1 MARAASISV
10 LMYLRATQ
18 ACSPQEVRQ
27 RLIESRICS
36 GRSPQNAQL
45 TSITSNAGRLP
56 NPARAPNPPAA
67 NMALSRSVRNLS
79 QIRSFIE
86 IPPQFV
92 IACVR
97 ARSAPPWH
105 VYWPHPS
112 THRHMPP
119 IEGSARRWR
128 RSPSSSLLPLNS
140 AIFHSATPSI
150 WRAGLPYHRDL
161 EPDFGHKAVARLA
174 VAAAFSWS
182 EWRMIQPCYIGWDGG
197 TPISGGRSFR

>member
-1 MARAASISV
+1 MSRRNPRASASCHDV
-10 LMYLRATQ
+10 PRAGRDHGDDLIPVDIVVSGA
-18 ACSPQEVRQ
+18 ACFVATRALPPPAAGIPIIAAPLPCGVDDRDAFGASRFDQ
-27 RLIESRICS
+27 RLDVFEGHPGLLAAGGPPALDRVKDMF
-36 GRSPQNAQL
+36 RTFPQNAQL

-105 VYWPHPS
+105 VASEY
-112 THRHMPP
+112 
-119 IEGSARRWR
+119 
-128 RSPSSSLLPLNS
+128 
-140 AIFHSATPSI
+140 
-150 WRAGLPYHRDL
+150 PYDTC
-161 EPDFGHKAVARLA
+161 P
-174 VAAAFSWS
+174 
-182 EWRMIQPCYIGWDGG
+182 Y
-197 TPISGGRSFR
+197 